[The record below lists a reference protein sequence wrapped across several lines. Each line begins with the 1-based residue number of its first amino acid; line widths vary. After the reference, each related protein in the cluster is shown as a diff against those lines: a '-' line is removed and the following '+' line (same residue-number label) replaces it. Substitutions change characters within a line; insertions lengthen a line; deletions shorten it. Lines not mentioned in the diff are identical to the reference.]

1 MLQKEILVV
10 TVYKSCGTWQRANG
24 GVGSRLGTETHANC
38 IRVRRA
44 LSHTL
49 PPNRREQRHSV
60 PLQTFTYRHCSGR
73 SGRWAAR
80 GRRQRYQGIC
90 RECGRLPP
98 EPLALPRCG
107 GLHYVRGLSLVVGG
121 AGSWRQELQVG
132 HARKFS
138 THYFRFFVIIII
150 SIAQRLFTKTSSS
163 RVQFYLRL
171 AVSYRHERPSH
182 VQLLHTSHL
191 FEHQ

>member
-1 MLQKEILVV
+1 MPIAFV
-10 TVYKSCGTWQRANG
+10 SG
-24 GVGSRLGTETHANC
+24 GLLSR
-38 IRVRRA
+38 
-44 LSHTL
+44 TL
-49 PPNRREQRHSV
+49 PPNRRNKTLCAPTNFHLPAVLRTQRT
-60 PLQTFTYRHCSGR
+60 LGGSGTPQEIP
-73 SGRWAAR
+73 GH
-80 GRRQRYQGIC
+80 
-90 RECGRLPP
+90 
-98 EPLALPRCG
+98 LPRVRSAFAGAAGSSALRWPPLRSWPLVGCG
-107 GLHYVRGLSLVVGG
+107 W